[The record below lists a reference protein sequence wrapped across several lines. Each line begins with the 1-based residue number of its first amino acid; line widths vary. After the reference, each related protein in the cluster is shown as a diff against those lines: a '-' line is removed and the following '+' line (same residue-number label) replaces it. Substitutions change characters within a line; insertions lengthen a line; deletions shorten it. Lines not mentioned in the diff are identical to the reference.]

1 MGSRRSVVVGASH
14 QRSSVRATSPRS
26 LGMTRARLELFHG
39 FRVVAMMLDFYVS
52 AFGVL
57 LAALEV
63 KSKICSELVT
73 ARIKRWGGFLTT
85 TRGRGLFLLLLALVS
100 LATVRSSVAVQRT

>member
-1 MGSRRSVVVGASH
+1 
-14 QRSSVRATSPRS
+14 
-26 LGMTRARLELFHG
+26 MTRARLELFHG